1 MGTHAVNLSY
11 SVLYISNFH
20 LCKFGSSVAYKYRT
34 NIGNKLGGSPWAWGG
49 MS

>member
-11 SVLYISNFH
+11 SVLYISKFH